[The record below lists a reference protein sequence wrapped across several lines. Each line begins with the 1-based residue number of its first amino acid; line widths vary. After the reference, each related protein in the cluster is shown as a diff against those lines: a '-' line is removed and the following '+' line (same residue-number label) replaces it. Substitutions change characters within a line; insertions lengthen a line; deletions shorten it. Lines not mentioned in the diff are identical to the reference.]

1 MPAHH
6 SLAFRLRTV
15 LLCLLLSLCGFL
27 PAWAEPP
34 VIDLNALPAGPLG
47 QYAQWLQEEGSA
59 PLTLA
64 EARIAFAAGKA
75 IDSQRPVLSFG
86 IGAAPR
92 WLRVRMHN
100 PTSAPLALQLI
111 ISPTWIDYLDV
122 YVEQD
127 DELLVSWRDGDTYPR
142 SPGLLPGIGFGHS
155 LTLPPGESQ
164 LYLRAQTTDPFVLNL
179 TLTPLADLPA
189 TLALSHYHYGLLY
202 GFLLA
207 LMAFN
212 LMLFFGLREPGYAY
226 YSFYLA
232 GFIAMSIAYTGHSQA
247 LLWPDSPELQR
258 YGIFILMVLYSA
270 FGLIFASRILA
281 LEKHAPQVARAV
293 LALSLGG
300 LLLIGLLS
308 VLEQQHL
315 AALFAFS
322 YLTTFTVIMVLLGVF
337 ALQFQ
342 RARAAYFLGAAL
354 IGMLGSA
361 ITSLAT
367 TGILPFTALTFN
379 AIEIGIM
386 IEATLFALALSS
398 QMRFYQNSRL
408 EAEESARRDPL
419 TGLLN
424 RRGFLEQSRHAFAR
438 MERRARPL
446 SVLMLDM
453 DHFKRIN
460 DNFGHDAGDQ
470 ALTEVARVMLRC
482 GRTDDVLARWGGEEF
497 IYLLPDTGVAEAS
510 ALAERVRQSVAA
522 LTLTFAGTPVSFTV
536 SIGIAERRR
545 ATPLADVIAQA
556 DALLLRA
563 KAEGRNR
570 VLVAS
575 V

>member
-1 MPAHH
+1 
-6 SLAFRLRTV
+6 
-15 LLCLLLSLCGFL
+15 
-27 PAWAEPP
+27 
-34 VIDLNALPAGPLG
+34 
-47 QYAQWLQEEGSA
+47 
-59 PLTLA
+59 
-64 EARIAFAAGKA
+64 
-75 IDSQRPVLSFG
+75 
-86 IGAAPR
+86 
-92 WLRVRMHN
+92 
-100 PTSAPLALQLI
+100 
-111 ISPTWIDYLDV
+111 
-122 YVEQD
+122 
-127 DELLVSWRDGDTYPR
+127 
-142 SPGLLPGIGFGHS
+142 
-155 LTLPPGESQ
+155 
-164 LYLRAQTTDPFVLNL
+164 
-179 TLTPLADLPA
+179 
-189 TLALSHYHYGLLY
+189 
-202 GFLLA
+202 
-207 LMAFN
+207 
-212 LMLFFGLREPGYAY
+212 
-226 YSFYLA
+226 
-232 GFIAMSIAYTGHSQA
+232 
-247 LLWPDSPELQR
+247 
-258 YGIFILMVLYSA
+258 
-270 FGLIFASRILA
+270 
-281 LEKHAPQVARAV
+281 
-293 LALSLGG
+293 
-300 LLLIGLLS
+300 
-308 VLEQQHL
+308 
-315 AALFAFS
+315 
-322 YLTTFTVIMVLLGVF
+322 
-337 ALQFQ
+337 
-342 RARAAYFLGAAL
+342 
-354 IGMLGSA
+354 
-361 ITSLAT
+361 
-367 TGILPFTALTFN
+367 
-379 AIEIGIM
+379 M